1 VIHYTIKAHP
11 TKYSGTLF
19 RSRLKARWAAFF
31 DLAELR
37 WQYEP
42 VDLVGWVPDFW
53 LSLPCG
59 HSECGASHELYVEV
73 NPALTIDEL
82 HEMTPKA
89 VFHGAHQIPSTAM
102 FGVGPRVTE
111 WEMCHGF
118 GGGIFGVEYFLGDVD
133 VDNFWAQAGNITRW
147 QP

>member
-19 RSRLKARWAAFF
+19 RSRLEARWAAFF

-53 LSLPCG
+53 LSIPCRC
-59 HSECGASHELYVEV
+59 SVSHELYVEV
-73 NPALTIDEL
+73 KPALTIDEL
-82 HEMTPKA
+82 HEMTPKV
-89 VFHGAHQIPSTAM
+89 VFEMEPYQIPSTAM

-111 WEMCHGF
+111 WEMRHGS
-118 GGGIFGVEYFLGDVD
+118 GGGIYGVEFFLGDVD
-133 VDNFWAQAGNITRW
+133 VDNLWAQAGNITRW